1 LLAERRVLV
10 VDDEAAICELVTEVF
25 EDWPNT
31 RVVCSHDGVDAVMLL
46 QAGKF
51 DLCLTDVEL
60 PGLSGLTVA
69 GAAVNDDTPVLIL
82 AGHPD
87 MGVKLALVDLPH
99 LPKPFGMAELLRE
112 SQIAVADSKNNVVR
126 VRAALEI
133 LKTRAGALQT
143 AVEES
148 RRLLGESMVASAR
161 AGGRASK
168 YDYGQGRILR
178 MRRIETT
185 LRRMTRAGDTDVR
198 RQEAKRELSPA
209 CAVV

>member
-133 LKTRAGALQT
+133 LKTRAGALQ
-143 AVEES
+143 ES

-168 YDYGQGRILR
+168 
-178 MRRIETT
+178 
-185 LRRMTRAGDTDVR
+185 
-198 RQEAKRELSPA
+198 
-209 CAVV
+209 

>member
-168 YDYGQGRILR
+168 
-178 MRRIETT
+178 
-185 LRRMTRAGDTDVR
+185 
-198 RQEAKRELSPA
+198 
-209 CAVV
+209 